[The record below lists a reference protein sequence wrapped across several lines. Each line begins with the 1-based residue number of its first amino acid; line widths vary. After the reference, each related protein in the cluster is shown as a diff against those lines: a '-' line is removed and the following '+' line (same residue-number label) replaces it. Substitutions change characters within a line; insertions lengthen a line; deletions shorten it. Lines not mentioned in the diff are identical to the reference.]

1 MILIIFLIMTAI
13 ELVVIL
19 YKISE
24 IRDVLEI
31 SKELGI
37 LEKYRLDRIKN
48 FMLRMY
54 MNYREMIIVLI
65 VIILFLNLIASTLLY
80 VMYELI
86 NSYIIPLL

>member
-1 MILIIFLIMTAI
+1 MTAI

>member
-1 MILIIFLIMTAI
+1 MTAI
-13 ELVVIL
+13 ELAVIL

-37 LEKYRLDRIKN
+37 LERYRLDRIEN

-65 VIILFLNLIASTLLY
+65 IIILFINIILSALLY
-80 VMYELI
+80 VMYTVIE
-86 NSYIIPLL
+86 SYIIPLL

>member
-1 MILIIFLIMTAI
+1 MTSI
-13 ELVVIL
+13 ELGVIL

-37 LEKYRLDRIKN
+37 LERYRLDRIEN

-65 VIILFLNLIASTLLY
+65 VIILFINIILSTLLY
-80 VMYELI
+80 VMYTVIE
-86 NSYIIPLL
+86 SYIIPLL

>member
-1 MILIIFLIMTAI
+1 MTAI

-37 LEKYRLDRIKN
+37 LERYRLDRIEN
-48 FMLRMY
+48 LMLRMY

-65 VIILFLNLIASTLLY
+65 VIILFLNIILSTLLY

-86 NSYIIPLL
+86 NSYVIPLL

>member
-1 MILIIFLIMTAI
+1 MTAI
-13 ELVVIL
+13 ELAVII

-37 LEKYRLDRIKN
+37 LERYRLDIIEN

-65 VIILFLNLIASTLLY
+65 VIILFINIILSTLLY
-80 VMYELI
+80 VMYTVIE
-86 NSYIIPLL
+86 SYIIPLL

>member
-1 MILIIFLIMTAI
+1 MTAI
-13 ELVVIL
+13 ELAVIL

-37 LEKYRLDRIKN
+37 LERYRLDRIEN

-65 VIILFLNLIASTLLY
+65 VIILFINIILSSLLY
-80 VMYELI
+80 VMYTVIE
-86 NSYIIPLL
+86 SYIIPLL

>member
-1 MILIIFLIMTAI
+1 MTAI

-37 LEKYRLDRIKN
+37 LERYRLDRIEN
-48 FMLRMY
+48 LMLRMY

-65 VIILFLNLIASTLLY
+65 VIILFINIILSTLLY
-80 VMYELI
+80 VMYTVIE
-86 NSYIIPLL
+86 SYIIPLL

>member
-1 MILIIFLIMTAI
+1 MTAI
-13 ELVVIL
+13 ELAVIL

-37 LEKYRLDRIKN
+37 LERYRLDRIEN

-65 VIILFLNLIASTLLY
+65 VIILFINIILSTLLY
-80 VMYELI
+80 VMYTVIE
-86 NSYIIPLL
+86 SYIIPLL